1 MRAGEWNL
9 TPLSAAGAF
18 IRLYMVIH
26 ELRDLDTDP
35 VTLENLTA
43 VSLVIIECS
52 DGLINFNDFNSCGQ
66 LRSVAV
72 YVQH

>member
-1 MRAGEWNL
+1 MEF
-9 TPLSAAGAF
+9 TPLSAGVAF

-43 VSLVIIECS
+43 VSVVIIECS
-52 DGLINFNDFNSCGQ
+52 DGLISLITDFNDFNSCGQ